1 MMEDS
6 FDSRDEVII
15 INEREVRFDFCIGN
29 FNVYS
34 SNLIFSFDLFPAFEL
49 FFVFKRHLLKCYE
62 RNMEIDRLTNR
73 LSHRKVILL
82 IIFSFAIYFFI

>member
-29 FNVYS
+29 FNV
-34 SNLIFSFDLFPAFEL
+34 
-49 FFVFKRHLLKCYE
+49 
-62 RNMEIDRLTNR
+62 
-73 LSHRKVILL
+73 
-82 IIFSFAIYFFI
+82 